1 MTSTVLRA
9 VRFMETRIDKL
20 RDDQEHI
27 DIRLM
32 LERLEEALKFV
43 FFLTGPILLPIII
56 MYMEINFR

>member
-1 MTSTVLRA
+1 MTTTVLRA

-27 DIRLM
+27 DTRLM

-43 FFLTGPILLPIII
+43 FFLTGPILLPLII
-56 MYMEINFR
+56 MYMEINYR